1 MQIHNWWFSFC
12 CSANY
17 GGDMTWSQSKQYC
30 LDNNLAMRLNMK
42 PVENDHEAFMNRL
55 RRLDHPSF
63 VHVTDKATEGVWI
76 NSRRVKY
83 SYPWDPEA
91 PERANSEERDY
102 MAIIG
107 AGTLLAQAYTETETG
122 PDIVC
127 TGYDRPWNKLKWIN

>member
-1 MQIHNWWFSFC
+1 
-12 CSANY
+12 
-17 GGDMTWSQSKQYC
+17 MTWSQAKQYC

-76 NSRRVKY
+76 NSRRVQY

-127 TGYDRPWNKLKWIN
+127 TGYDRPWNKLK